1 MDYNFIRNVLPEG
14 GPWFNLV
21 RVEKDG
27 RPLHKP
33 VQVHATQSQMEG
45 QVWWLTDKARDEP
58 PTNGIF
64 FTPFSFTVD
73 KVPEHLVGPNKSRNP
88 RKHDQYKSSCRVLWL
103 DVDVKE
109 GGHYG
114 TKKEA
119 LSAVIGGCSNT
130 MPKPTYIVD
139 TGGGFHFYWV
149 FPEAMSLDT
158 WNKVS
163 ARFDQ
168 YWKDAGVRFDPIS
181 CDSARVL
188 RLPGTD
194 NMKTGEARPC
204 RLVDTYEGL
213 LVPFEYIGLWPK
225 AIPSSEPVPEI
236 ESLFPSDGSSD
247 LGDTHA
253 GARYTEEVVKECG
266 VLGAI
271 LQDGGSLCSEPLW
284 KNVLQ
289 FNRWTEDGT
298 DYNHK
303 MSNGHAD
310 FSEEGLI
317 AKVGSLDS
325 TVKPITCAAF
335 REGFTADYPN
345 DPCSQCKHWSNEKI
359 KSPLALGRKPE
370 DKPTY
375 QAGPAYY
382 PRNLV
387 ARDGKTFEKIP
398 AKKKDEPDKEVLLCG
413 AEILQVKAVSKMDEE
428 GVDYPAMVVSLSNAG
443 KGTWDATLD
452 LRKLSGRDRNE
463 LLIGAGIIYA
473 NSEAAARLGNIL
485 MNWQSQLHSSGH
497 LDVTYKGEGW
507 KGEDCNA
514 FVIGDKV
521 IDQNGTVMD
530 MPDVK
535 PAMKVKGELSSWQH
549 MAHELLK
556 SNNPAFRIMLAASF
570 AAPLVRLVGL
580 ADRMASLSLYSR
592 DSGIGKSTGA
602 KVAASIWYP
611 ARTMQK
617 GDDTQAGVMAV
628 VKERPHVPIIWDD
641 PKGEGTRERLLNLLF
656 SVNHGTSKQRADN
669 TGGARDVQELDT
681 FMLVTSNSA
690 FHGELCSQHGDA
702 EAARLMEMLV
712 PSVPLTSPVNTFN
725 ASEKEFGIA
734 GVTYMQYVMRNR
746 NKVQLLADKAVE
758 NLATHFPGSD
768 ERFYRSSVAMMLVAA
783 TLASEAG
790 VIDLN
795 KDQLFAD
802 LQAVVQKIRVANNQ
816 RREATTVEATVREF
830 LASPLSTGGMCDHFP
845 MHGGARS
852 RAKPVCLQV
861 PARFIDSA
869 EGRKI
874 DKWDY
879 VHSVEDNEVRIVVAS
894 FKNWYKRLRSERLNE
909 KDFFERA
916 EAEGILTHR
925 PEKKRMACGEHEF
938 PAADGRA
945 VAFGVKIDATSPKHL
960 RSIPV
965 DASESAGS

>member
-1 MDYNFIRNVLPEG
+1 MDYNFLRNVLPEK

-27 RPLHKP
+27 RPIHTP
-33 VQVHATQSQMEG
+33 VSVDADEKKLKSKL
-45 QVWWLTDKARDEP
+45 WWLTEKARDSVL

-73 KVPEHLVGPNKSRNP
+73 KVPENLVEPNKSRNP
-88 RKHDQYKSSCRVLWL
+88 RKFDQYKHSCRVLWL

-114 TKKEA
+114 TKKDA
-119 LSAVIGGCSNT
+119 LTAVLGGCSPT

-163 ARFDQ
+163 PRFDQ
-168 YWKDAGVRFDPIS
+168 YWKDTGVRFDPIS
-181 CDSARVL
+181 CDSARIL

-204 RLVDTYEGL
+204 QLVKGYEGMI
-213 LVPFEYIGLWPK
+213 VPFEYIGLWPK
-225 AIPSSEPVPEI
+225 AVVHSSAPEI
-236 ESLFPSDGSSD
+236 QSLFPSDGSND
-247 LGDTHA
+247 LGESHT
-253 GARYTEEVVKECG
+253 GLRYTEEVIKECG
-266 VLGAI
+266 ALGAI
-271 LQDGGSLCSEPLW
+271 LSDGGAKCSEPLW

-289 FNRWTEDGT
+289 FNRWTEDG
-298 DYNHK
+298 DHYNTE
-303 MSNGHAD
+303 MSKGHAD
-310 FSEEGLI
+310 YSEEGLI
-317 AKVGSLDS
+317 AKVGSLDP

-335 REGFTADYPN
+335 REGVTADYDS
-345 DPCSQCKHWSNEKI
+345 DPCAQCKHLKNEKI
-359 KSPLALGRKPE
+359 KSPLALGKKPE
-370 DKPTY
+370 DKPSF
-375 QAGPAYY
+375 QAGPSYY
-382 PRNLV
+382 PKNLV
-387 ARDGKTFEKIP
+387 AKDGKTYEKVP
-398 AKKKDEPDKEVLLCG
+398 ATKKDEPDKEVLLCG
-413 AEILQVKAVSKMDEE
+413 AEILQVKAVSKMDED

-463 LLIGAGIIYA
+463 LLIGAGIIYS
-473 NSEAAARLGNIL
+473 NSDAAARLGNIL
-485 MNWQSQLHSSGH
+485 MNWQSQLHASGN

-514 FVIGDKV
+514 FVLGDKV
-521 IDQNGTVMD
+521 IDQSGNVLD

-535 PAMKVKGELSSWQH
+535 PAMRVRGTLDSWQH

-556 SNNPAFRIMLAASF
+556 SGNPAFRIMLASSF

-580 ADRMASLSLYSR
+580 ADRMASVSMYSR

-702 EAARLMEMLV
+702 EAARLMEMMV
-712 PSVPLTSPVNTFN
+712 PSMPLTSPVNTFN

-746 NKVQLLADKAVE
+746 NKVQMMADKAVE
-758 NLATHFPGSD
+758 NLAPHFPGSD

-783 TLASEAG
+783 TLAEEAG
-790 VIDLN
+790 VIDLDA
-795 KDQLFAD
+795 DQLFTD
-802 LQAVVQKIRVANNQ
+802 LQAVVQKIRVANEQ
-816 RREATTVEATVREF
+816 RRAATTVEATIREF
-830 LASPLSTGGMCDHFP
+830 LASPVSTGGMSDFFP
-845 MHGGARS
+845 QRGGART
-852 RAKPVCLQV
+852 RRKPKCLQI

-869 EGRKI
+869 EGRKL

-879 VHSVEDNEVRIVVAS
+879 VHSVEDNEVRIVLAS
-894 FKNWYKRLRSERLNE
+894 FKQWYKRIKTERLNE

-916 EAEGILTHR
+916 ETEGVLSHR
-925 PEKKRMACGEHEF
+925 PEKKAMSCGEHEF

-945 VAFGVKIDATSPKHL
+945 VAFGITIDATAPKHL
-960 RSIPV
+960 RVIPS
-965 DASESAGS
+965 DASESAES